1 MARRVDAVVIGAGPG
16 GYVSAIR
23 LGQLGKKTVL
33 VEKQRLGGVC
43 LNHGCIPSKAL
54 ISAGRLAR
62 KIKDGGEIGLE
73 TTGLKIDFTKTQA
86 WKNRIVNRLI
96 SGIKLLCEK
105 NGVDVVYGEASVEA
119 GKMVKVKN
127 TGATEE
133 VQADSIVVATGSRPI
148 ELRSFPF
155 DGKLILDSTSVL
167 DLSEAPGRL
176 LVIGGGITGLEI
188 GGMYQDLGAQLT
200 VVELMDQVLPG
211 FDPEVVD
218 VVYKSFLKRGAKI
231 YLKAD
236 ALGFEASTGGVKA
249 RFRAADGEVAE
260 EFDKVLVAVGR
271 KPNTSGLGLE
281 NIGVELDQRGFIKVD
296 EKMRTTVNGIYA
308 VGDVVGAPFLAHKA
322 SREGIVA
329 AEVICNLPSAM
340 DNRAMPSAVFTDPEV
355 ATVGLTEE
363 EAKRTLGGCVVERFP
378 FQASGRALT
387 QRESNG
393 FVKMVA
399 DAQRKRILGVHIVG
413 PEASDLISEAAL
425 AIEMGASA
433 EDLALTVHPHPTL
446 SEALME
452 AAEAIIGAPIHTL
465 KRE

>member
-1 MARRVDAVVIGAGPG
+1 MVRRVDVVVIGAGPG

-33 VEKQRLGGVC
+33 VEKQKLGGVC

-86 WKNRIVNRLI
+86 WKSRVVNRLI
-96 SGIKLLCEK
+96 SGIKLLCER
-105 NGVDVVYGEASVEA
+105 NGVDVVYGEANVEA

-127 TGATEE
+127 SGATEE
-133 VQADSIVVATGSRPI
+133 LQADSIVVATGSRPI

-167 DLSEAPGRL
+167 DLSEVPGRL

-211 FDPEVVD
+211 FDPEVAD

-236 ALGFEASTGGVKA
+236 ALGFETSTSGVKA
-249 RFRAADGEVAE
+249 RLRSADVEVAE

-296 EKMRTTVNGIYA
+296 EQMRTTANGIYA
-308 VGDVVGAPFLAHKA
+308 IGDVAGPPFLAHKA

-329 AEVICNLPSAM
+329 AEVICDLPSAM

-363 EAKRTLGGCVVERFP
+363 EAKRTLGGCVAERFP

-413 PEASDLISEAAL
+413 PDASDLISEAAL

-446 SEALME
+446 PEALME